1 MTRTEIQ
8 ILRKLKTS
16 DLNLWQIINIQDED
30 IKETL
35 ETLKNLHSKHMIE
48 FEGDLVHLS
57 SKGMKTLEALGIRH
71 YIDTKCNS
79 CKGKGFL
86 VTDFFKD
93 NLDVFERIFLN
104 RPSETAEFDQGVV
117 PPENSLRRVEFLYER
132 GDLEHR
138 KIILLGDDDLTS
150 IALALTQM
158 PEEVFVI
165 EIDER
170 IVDYINEV
178 SKKYNLR
185 LAAKQYNAVKPLPEK
200 LLGNYDV
207 FLTDPVETVKGTL
220 LFVSRCAQALKGVG
234 SSGYFGLS
242 HYESSLR
249 KWIEIEK
256 GLLEIGFVITDI
268 LRDFNEYLLTGERI
282 LEEGFLVVKESP
294 VKVLAPQY
302 PWYRSTFFRLQ
313 LVSNFKPFIE
323 GEIEW
328 DRSLYFDDDT
338 FVVRP

>member
-16 DLNLWQIINIQDED
+16 NLNLWQIINMQDED
-30 IKETL
+30 IKGTL

-48 FEGDLVHLS
+48 FEGDLVRLS
-57 SKGMKTLEALGIRH
+57 EEGMKTLEALGIKH
-71 YIDTKCNS
+71 YIDTRCDL
-79 CKGKGFL
+79 CEGKGLL
-86 VTDFFKD
+86 VTGFFKD
-93 NLDVFERIFLN
+93 KLDIFKQIFMN

-117 PPENSLRRVEFLYER
+117 PPENSLRRAEFLYER

-150 IALALTQM
+150 IAIALTQM
-158 PEEVFVI
+158 PEEVLVI
-165 EIDER
+165 EIDAR
-170 IVDYINEV
+170 IVNYINEV
-178 SKKYNLR
+178 SKKYNLK
-185 LAAKQYNAVKPLPEK
+185 LAAEQYNAVKPLPEK
-200 LLGNYDV
+200 VLGNYDV

-220 LFVSRCAQALKGVG
+220 LFVSRCAQALKGIG

-242 HYESSLR
+242 HYESSLK

-256 GLLEIGFVITDI
+256 SLLEMGFVITDI
-268 LRDFNEYLLTGERI
+268 LRDFNEYLLTGDRI

-294 VKVLAPQY
+294 VEVMAPQY

-313 LVSNFKPFIE
+313 LVSNFKPFVE

-328 DRSLYFDDDT
+328 DRSLYFDEDT